1 VPVCVGVNTTLIV
14 HVVLAD
20 RLVEHVF
27 VETLKSPV
35 VEMLMPV
42 NATDCRLFN
51 VNTFAA
57 LVDPTAVFANVAL
70 TGVSLTCG
78 PPVPVSDTVCGLF
91 PALSVIVKVPV
102 RVPSAVGV
110 NVMLILQFFPAAS
123 VAPQGFVLVV

>member
-1 VPVCVGVNTTLIV
+1 
-14 HVVLAD
+14 
-20 RLVEHVF
+20 
-27 VETLKSPV
+27 
-35 VEMLMPV
+35 MPV

-91 PALSVIVKVPV
+91 HALSVIVKVPV